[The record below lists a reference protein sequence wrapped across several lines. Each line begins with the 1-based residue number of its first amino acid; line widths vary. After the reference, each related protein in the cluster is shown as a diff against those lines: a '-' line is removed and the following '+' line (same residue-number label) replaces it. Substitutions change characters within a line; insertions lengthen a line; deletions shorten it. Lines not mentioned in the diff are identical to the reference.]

1 MTRRADFV
9 TALALDLLA
18 AAAAL
23 LISTRIWQTV
33 VTARPRPLADDVL
46 LINGRTVDA
55 APTALALVALAGV
68 VALVATRGWWRRV
81 IGAVLV
87 LAGTGLVWWSLAGLT
102 ALSADRARAL
112 VTARHSGVGVD
123 PAVVPQVSVHA
134 QWPWASAVCGV
145 LVVLAGLLAL
155 LRGHRWTAMSAR
167 YEPRAGDPPS
177 APGTAASP
185 GTGPTSSAAL
195 WSALDRGDDPTS
207 R

>member
-1 MTRRADFV
+1 MTRRTDFV

-33 VTARPRPLADDVL
+33 VTVRPRPLADDVL
-46 LINGRTVDA
+46 LVNGRTVEA

-81 IGAVLV
+81 IGGVLV

-102 ALSADRARAL
+102 PLPADRARAL

-134 QWPWASAVCGV
+134 LWPWASAVCGV

-155 LRGHRWTAMSAR
+155 VRGHRWTAMSSR
-167 YEPRAGDPPS
+167 YEPQAGGLSS
-177 APGTAASP
+177 APDAAAP
-185 GTGPTSSAAL
+185 GGAEHSSSTAL